1 MNTEAIRQ
9 RLHTFAS
16 ENHPKDSK
24 ERLAMPSK
32 KPLRSHLQSLCQLSA
47 NSCTGESSPIGV
59 PPVQQASRTCRQ
71 WLDDLWDGIF
81 AHYQQDVSRQSVPTD
96 QLSVQYLYCTDSV
109 RSVLTD
115 NSRQRQRVVVP
126 SPSFSQVLPI
136 LPNRERQAILW
147 PSEIPLSGRG

>member
-1 MNTEAIRQ
+1 M
-9 RLHTFAS
+9 
-16 ENHPKDSK
+16 
-24 ERLAMPSK
+24 
-32 KPLRSHLQSLCQLSA
+32 
-47 NSCTGESSPIGV
+47 
-59 PPVQQASRTCRQ
+59 QQASRTCQQ

-115 NSRQRQRVVVP
+115 SSRQRQRVVVP

-136 LPNRERQAILW
+136 LPNRKRQAILR